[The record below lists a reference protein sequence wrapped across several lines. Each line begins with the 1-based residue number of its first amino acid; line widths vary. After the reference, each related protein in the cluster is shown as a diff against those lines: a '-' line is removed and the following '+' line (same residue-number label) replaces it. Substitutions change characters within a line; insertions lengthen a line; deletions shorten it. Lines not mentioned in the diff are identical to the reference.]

1 LIRFLNGSAIDT
13 SPRGRPA
20 RGSTDQHRQWGPIV
34 AVTPRTMPPA
44 FDHAQGYP
52 TRRRPVFGRNV
63 VATSQ
68 PLAATAGLRMLAAGA
83 ADVVVLKPAMLG
95 GAERALELAAM
106 ARQAAMEVVFT
117 HAFESAVGAR
127 HALHCAAAWGDARG
141 IHGLAT
147 AGLFEADVAEP
158 VCARDGGVA
167 VPAAPGL
174 GVAR

>member
-1 LIRFLNGSAIDT
+1 VDGIALLEVSARD
-13 SPRGRPA
+13 G
-20 RGSTDQHRQWGPIV
+20 
-34 AVTPRTMPPA
+34 
-44 FDHAQGYP
+44 
-52 TRRRPVFGRNV
+52 
-63 VATSQ
+63 
-68 PLAATAGLRMLAAGA
+68 LA
-83 ADVVVLKPAMLG
+83 
-95 GAERALELAAM
+95 
-106 ARQAAMEVVFT
+106 
-117 HAFESAVGAR
+117 HGAR